1 MVNVNNFDHPAG
13 RPPDPRSHEDQE
25 HRPWHRP
32 ETLFG
37 RGLLVT
43 GWSFVS
49 SVSGFFAVTDQCI
62 CVDET
67 IECAWLLCM
76 NMFNQIV

>member
-1 MVNVNNFDHPAG
+1 M
-13 RPPDPRSHEDQE
+13 
-25 HRPWHRP
+25 
-32 ETLFG
+32 
-37 RGLLVT
+37 
-43 GWSFVS
+43 S

-76 NMFNQIV
+76 KYVQSNCVDLVAVYNKMKLP